1 MQFFLISN
9 SFLEPENQS
18 AFCNIFL
25 VWMFCVYG
33 QLCFSPNIQCLYL
46 HFDYG
51 FSCIFFKISWTLFVM
66 WWVEWKKQGYRD
78 RNPSFTSGN
87 LPKNCSLLK
96 ITSILRRQKA
106 FFQNF
111 SQPRKMIYRN
121 YFMWVLLTLF
131 CYFLLIVSYIVWKL
145 LFWKLHFSLKLVER
159 HNQVFSSGICNSAHS
174 VFCIMTSSKF
184 KPSQIGAHYIS
195 TEKFRKWQKLELT
208 KNLEKI

>member
-9 SFLEPENQS
+9 SFLESENQS

-25 VWMFCVYG
+25 EWMFCVYG

-121 YFMWVLLTLF
+121 YFMLVLLTLF

-145 LFWKLHFSLKLVER
+145 LFWKLYFSLKLVER

-174 VFCIMTSSKF
+174 VFCIMTSNKF
-184 KPSQIGAHYIS
+184 KPSQIEAHYIS
-195 TEKFRKWQKLELT
+195 TENFRKWQKVVPT